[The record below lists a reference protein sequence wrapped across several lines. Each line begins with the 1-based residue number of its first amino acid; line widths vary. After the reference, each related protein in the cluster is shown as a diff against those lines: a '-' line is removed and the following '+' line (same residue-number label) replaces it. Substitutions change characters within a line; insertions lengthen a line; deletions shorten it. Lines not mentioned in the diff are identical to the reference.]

1 MSNLNMLKIQ
11 HEEMLTLIQTIEAA
25 AVNPTNNAAEIAHNI
40 NALSGKMKIHLMSED
55 RFLYPS
61 LAQSEN
67 PVIKAT
73 AKQFSQ
79 EMGGLAEQFTL
90 FVQRYNIP
98 SKITEAQTAFLAD
111 SRNIFQTIRERMTR
125 EDRSLYPLLEN

>member
-1 MSNLNMLKIQ
+1 MSNLTMLKKQ

-25 AVNPTNNAAEIAHNI
+25 AVSPAKNAAEIAHDI

-61 LAQSEN
+61 LAHSEN
-67 PVIKAT
+67 PAIKTT
-73 AKQFSQ
+73 AQQFNQ

-90 FVQRYNIP
+90 FVRQYNIS
-98 SKITEAQTAFLAD
+98 SKITDAQTAFLAD
-111 SRNIFQTIRERMTR
+111 SRNIFQIIRERMTR
-125 EDRSLYPLLEN
+125 EDHTLYPLL